1 MISTYKIESEAEAD
15 SYLNDLLEKR
25 EYQSI
30 SEVERR
36 SLKLI
41 DDEKLRKYF
50 IKKAIAI
57 LTLWIPQA
65 KLNNRLES
73 FAALNI
79 STINA

>member
-15 SYLNDLLEKR
+15 SYLKDLLEKKK
-25 EYQSI
+25 YQSI

-50 IKKAIAI
+50 IEKAKGI
-57 LTLWIPQA
+57 LNL
-65 KLNNRLES
+65 
-73 FAALNI
+73 
-79 STINA
+79 